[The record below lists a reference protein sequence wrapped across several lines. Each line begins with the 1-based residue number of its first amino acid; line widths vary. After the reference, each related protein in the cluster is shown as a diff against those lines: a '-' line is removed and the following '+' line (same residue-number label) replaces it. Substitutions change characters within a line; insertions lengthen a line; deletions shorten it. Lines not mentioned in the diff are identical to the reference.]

1 MKHCEV
7 MELNR
12 IVRKNILA
20 LEPYSSARGE
30 FEGYASIYLDANE
43 SPFNNPYNR
52 YPDPLQRELKMRI
65 SELKGVGVENIFL
78 GVGSDECIDLAFR
91 VFCEP
96 RKDNVVAIAPT
107 YGMYKVCAD
116 INDVEYRPVM
126 LDEHFKPDFSRLL
139 AAVDDNTKVIWICS
153 PNNPTGNAFD
163 REKLSDLCH
172 RFEGI
177 VIIDEA
183 YVDFSDKGSM
193 LEFLDRL
200 PNLIVLQTFSKAMAS
215 ASVRLG
221 MAFASKEIVDLYNKV
236 KYPYNINMLT
246 QQYALSLLS
255 KDGKI
260 RGDAELVVGNRKS
273 LSHELAKL
281 KCVEKVFPSDANFLL
296 VRVDDADRMYKYL
309 LGEGIVVRNR
319 NRVTGCE
326 GCLRFTVGTEEEN
339 DMLINGL
346 KKYENLYY

>member
-1 MKHCEV
+1 

-30 FEGYASIYLDANE
+30 FEGSASVYLDANE

-52 YPDPLQRELKMRI
+52 YPDPLQRGLKNRI
-65 SELKGVGVENIFL
+65 SELKGEAEENIFL

-96 RKDNVVAIAPT
+96 REDNVVAISPT

-126 LDEHFKPDFSRLL
+126 LEESFELDIERLL
-139 AAVDDNTKVIWICS
+139 AATDENTKIIWICS

-163 REKLSDLCH
+163 RSGIVDLCS
-172 RFEGI
+172 RFGGI
-177 VIIDEA
+177 VVVDEA
-183 YVDFSDKGSM
+183 YVDFSGKGSM
-193 LEFLDRL
+193 LDYLGQL
-200 PNLIVLQTFSKAMAS
+200 QNLIVLQTFSKAMAS

-221 MAFASKEIVDLYNKV
+221 MAFACKEVIDLYNKV

-246 QQYALSLLS
+246 QRYALSLLS
-255 KDGKI
+255 NVEQVQS
-260 RGDAELVVGNRKS
+260 DARLLVANRKS
-273 LSHELAKL
+273 LSAELAML
-281 KCVEKVFPSDANFLL
+281 KCVKKVFPSDANFLL
-296 VRVDDADRMYKYL
+296 ARVDDADGLYKYL
-309 LGEGIVVRNR
+309 LAEGIVVRNR
-319 NRVTGCE
+319 NRVPGCE
-326 GCLRFTVGTEEEN
+326 GCLRFTVGTKAEN

-346 KKYENLYY
+346 RKYENLHY

>member
-1 MKHCEV
+1 

-30 FEGYASIYLDANE
+30 FEGSASIYLDANE

-52 YPDPLQRELKMRI
+52 YPDPLQRELKKRI
-65 SELKGVGVENIFL
+65 SELKDVAEENIFL

-96 RKDNVVAIAPT
+96 RENNVVAIAPT

-126 LDEHFKPDFSRLL
+126 LDDGFELDIERLL
-139 AAVDDNTKVIWICS
+139 ATADEKTKVIWICS

-163 REKLSDLCH
+163 RLKLVDLCS
-172 RFEGI
+172 RFSGI
-177 VIIDEA
+177 VVVDEA

-193 LEFLDRL
+193 LDYLRQM

-221 MAFASKEIVDLYNKV
+221 MAYACKEVVDLYNKV

-246 QQYALSLLS
+246 QRYALSLLS
-255 KDGKI
+255 KEEKI
-260 RGDAELVVGNRKS
+260 KSDAKLLVANRES
-273 LSHELAKL
+273 LSVELAGL
-281 KCVEKVFPSDANFLL
+281 KCVNKVFPSDANFLL
-296 VRVDDADRMYKYL
+296 VHVDDADGLYEYL
-309 LGEGIVVRNR
+309 LAEGVVVRNR
-319 NRVTGCE
+319 NRVSGCE
-326 GCLRFTVGTEEEN
+326 GCLRFTVGTKAEN

-346 KKYENLYY
+346 KKYENLRY